1 MNKCA
6 IMYKEVK
13 KMDEQR
19 NQTEQTEEISTKE
32 AYTPRPAW
40 QIWAAR
46 IGVVIV
52 IVAFLLYV
60 WQIANGGL

>member
-1 MNKCA
+1 
-6 IMYKEVK
+6 
-13 KMDEQR
+13 MDEQR
-19 NQTEQTEEISTKE
+19 NQTEQTEEISPKE
-32 AYTPRPAW
+32 IYTPRPAW